1 MMSIHGENSIFF
13 NKRNKGWT
21 SRALVIPTPKCP
33 ITSHFYLFPSTFPI
47 LLKVDAICVSPQK
60 WFENLLSDRE
70 QGIYFNKKATKT
82 LEMKCGA
89 PQESIL
95 GSIRQCFY

>member
-1 MMSIHGENSIFF
+1 MAKIQFSLIKEIKVGHPEHSL
-13 NKRNKGWT
+13 
-21 SRALVIPTPKCP
+21 SPTPKRP

-89 PQESIL
+89 PQESML